1 MNLKELHNRLG
12 ELIDEGKGDL
22 PCFIAPPYSVRYYRI
37 EDVNY
42 MEDGLLYPEGVYL
55 DTLSKYVKDLM

>member
-1 MNLKELHNRLG
+1 MKLKELHSIL
-12 ELIDEGKGDL
+12 EKLIDEGKGDL
-22 PCFIAPPYSVRYYRI
+22 PCFVAPPYSIRYYRI

-42 MEDGLLYPEGVYL
+42 MEEGMIYPEGVYL